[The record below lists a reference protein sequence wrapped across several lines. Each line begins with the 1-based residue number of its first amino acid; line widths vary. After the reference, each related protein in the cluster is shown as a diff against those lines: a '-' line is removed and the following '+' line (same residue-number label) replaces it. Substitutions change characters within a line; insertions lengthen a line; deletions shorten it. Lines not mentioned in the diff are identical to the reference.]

1 MHSGIMIVNLQILK
15 AQLGG
20 IQTKLNFDTVLPFV
34 KVAERQFKQE
44 IGTELYAFL
53 NTGGFANGSEEAD
66 LLELAQAY
74 VAWTA
79 YDLAFPH
86 LKLRVGDM
94 GLMKSSP
101 ANTIAVTK
109 WEYVDTREANL
120 QMADLFAELFWEQL
134 EEIQPEQWKGS
145 NAYELRNQYF
155 VRSASEL
162 KLHVSWLGRNSRMF
176 QKLLPYLEDAEENYL
191 RREIT
196 DAVMDGMKTKLQDA
210 NAALDTKEKA
220 LLKRIKKAVSLQ
232 AVELAMPYLPL
243 AIDEKGLREV
253 RKKDGTQEEEIA
265 EKTYRNRLLI
275 ALRKDARTALTQVL
289 EYLDANATDSYWAS
303 YYTLRQSQATDDDLE
318 DFTDHKS
325 IIL

>member
-1 MHSGIMIVNLQILK
+1 
-15 AQLGG
+15 
-20 IQTKLNFDTVLPFV
+20 VLPFV
-34 KVAERQFKQE
+34 KLAERQFKSE
-44 IGTELYAFL
+44 VGAELYAYL
-53 NTGGFANGSEEAD
+53 NTGSFANGSDEAD

-86 LKLRVGDM
+86 LKLRIGDM
-94 GLMKSSP
+94 GMMKTTP

-109 WEYVDTREANL
+109 WEYVDSREANL
-120 QMADLFAELFWEQL
+120 QMAELFAELFWQQL
-134 EEIQPEQWKGS
+134 EELRPEQWKES
-145 NAYELRNQYF
+145 DAYKQRNLYF
-155 VRSASEL
+155 ISSAAEL
-162 KLHVSWLGRNSRMF
+162 KQYVSWLGRNSRLF

-191 RREIT
+191 RKEIT
-196 DAVMDGMKTKLQDA
+196 DAVFDGLKTKLQDA
-210 NAALDTKEKA
+210 DSALDTQEKA
-220 LLKRIKKAVSLQ
+220 LLKRIKKALALQ

-243 AIDEKGLREV
+243 AIDEKGIREI

-265 EKTYRNRLLI
+265 EKPYRNRLLI
-275 ALRKDARTALTQVL
+275 ALRKDTRSALTQVL

-303 YYTLRQSQATDDDLE
+303 YYTLRQSQVTDDDLE